1 MNSKKTSLTK
11 NYLQII
17 ENKKQLR
24 KTLKESRKTVSG
36 RIELDKKETS
46 DKPDASSSLT
56 SLNFVQV

>member
-36 RIELDKKETS
+36 RIELVKKETS
-46 DKPDASSSLT
+46 DKPEAFF